1 MTVAADKRK
10 NLRLPV
16 MVSTDDLAL
25 FNLVAAHAGLGT
37 GTWARERLL
46 VAARR
51 ELVDMPP
58 VMVKSW
64 PEEAP

>member
-1 MTVAADKRK
+1 
-10 NLRLPV
+10 

-51 ELVDMPP
+51 EASEASLAQTVPY
-58 VMVKSW
+58 
-64 PEEAP
+64 EELAQ